1 MDSPTRHRA
10 CVDCY
15 QGNSVD
21 IEPHLPNY
29 TPHSWISL
37 HHKWSPCSFKPA
49 PASGSLQ
56 LFPRPA
62 GLAVDESR
70 KSGLLLFLHLVYPL
84 SSDLATRALLPNFT
98 KGNSLGVAH
107 PAGRASS
114 ELHHHTRPLS
124 LFDLERR
131 KPEHPSRKTMASFM
145 SNFFPGGR
153 DKTQGEADPRPGT
166 PTKRNSFLTPT
177 STPQGSPSKKM
188 APPGAHDLPAA
199 FESAMNLNS
208 TGLEAPLRLG
218 RPQSVVTPLS
228 PGKSNAQPLDESNS
242 NVEDSVIYKAKSSGS
257 PLKKQGQENTPPISR
272 MNTAESPYQHNHA
285 AISRQQLYE
294 PKDRPT
300 TPAKKFNTSRGLT
313 AEEREILQKPNVRRM
328 VNVTQLYFLDY
339 YFDLLTYVG
348 SRQNRLNAF
357 KAEYPPPPDTDERAH
372 NQMWSKY
379 AGRERANL
387 RKRRVRLRQGDF
399 QILTQVGQGGYGQVF
414 LAQKKD
420 TREVCALKVMSKK
433 LLFKLDEVRHVLTER
448 DILTTAQSEW
458 LVRLLYSFQ
467 DDKSIYLAM
476 EYVPGGDFRTLLN
489 NTGVLSNRHA
499 RFYIAEMFCS
509 IDALHQLGY
518 IHRDLKPENFLVDS
532 SGHIKLTDFGLAA
545 GFLAPSRIESM
556 RVKLEKASETSVPF
570 GKPMD
575 QRTVTER
582 RESYRNMRDHDV
594 NYAKS
599 IVGSPDYMA
608 PEVLRGEEYDFTVDY
623 WSLGCMLF
631 EALTG
636 FPPFAG
642 ATADETWRNLKHW
655 KEVLKRPVWED
666 PNYFLSNRT
675 WNFITT
681 CINSRTRRF
690 SNIKDIYAHQYFAEV
705 DWETLRQT
713 RAPFVPELDSETD
726 AGYFDDFSNES
737 DMAKYKE
744 VHDKQQALE
753 TMADRDD
760 EMSKSL
766 FVGFTFR
773 HRKTT
778 DDGESS
784 PRKRIPTDD
793 TFGTML

>member
-1 MDSPTRHRA
+1 
-10 CVDCY
+10 
-15 QGNSVD
+15 
-21 IEPHLPNY
+21 
-29 TPHSWISL
+29 
-37 HHKWSPCSFKPA
+37 
-49 PASGSLQ
+49 
-56 LFPRPA
+56 
-62 GLAVDESR
+62 
-70 KSGLLLFLHLVYPL
+70 
-84 SSDLATRALLPNFT
+84 
-98 KGNSLGVAH
+98 
-107 PAGRASS
+107 
-114 ELHHHTRPLS
+114 
-124 LFDLERR
+124 
-131 KPEHPSRKTMASFM
+131 MASFM
-145 SNFFPGGR
+145 SSFFPGG
-153 DKTQGEADPRPGT
+153 KATNASSETSTSRPAT
-166 PTKRNSFLTPT
+166 PSTKLDNFLNPV
-177 STPQGSPSKKM
+177 STPQGSPSKKTN
-188 APPGAHDLPAA
+188 PPGAHELPSA
-199 FESAMNLNS
+199 FDNALNLN
-208 TGLEAPLRLG
+208 TPTIEPPLRLG
-218 RPQSVVTPLS
+218 RPQSVVTPLA
-228 PGKSNAQPLDESNS
+228 PGKTKTQPLDESS
-242 NVEDSVIYKAKSSGS
+242 PNVDESVVHKTRPGS
-257 PLKKQGQENTPPISR
+257 PNKKQGQENTPPTSR
-272 MNTAESPYQHNHA
+272 LAAIESPHQHSHA
-285 AISRQQLYE
+285 AVTRQQLYE
-294 PKDRPT
+294 QRDRPT
-300 TPAKKFNTSRGLT
+300 TPATKRFNTHRGLT
-313 AEEREILQKPNVRRM
+313 VEEREILQKPNVKRL

-348 SRQNRLNAF
+348 ARQNRLQAF
-357 KAEYPPPPDTDERAH
+357 KNEYPPPPETDEQTH
-372 NQMWSKY
+372 NQMWTKY

-387 RKRRVRLRQGDF
+387 RKRRVRLRHGDF

-467 DDKSIYLAM
+467 DEKSIYLAM

-509 IDALHQLGY
+509 VDALHQLGY

-532 SGHIKLTDFGLAA
+532 TGHIKLTDFGLAA
-545 GFLAPSRIESM
+545 GVLAPSKIESM
-556 RVKLEKASETSVPF
+556 RVKLEKASESSVPF

-575 QRTVTER
+575 QRTVAER
-582 RESYRNMRDHDV
+582 RESYRTMRENDV

-642 ATADETWRNLKHW
+642 ATPDETWRNLKHW

-675 WNFITT
+675 WNFICT
-681 CINSRTRRF
+681 CINSRSRRF
-690 SNIKDIYAHQYFAEV
+690 SNITDIFAHQYFAEV
-705 DWETLRQT
+705 EWDVLRQT

-726 AGYFDDFSNES
+726 AGYFDDFTNEA

-753 TMADRDD
+753 TMAEREDQ
-760 EMSKSL
+760 MSKSL

-773 HRKTT
+773 HRKPATE
-778 DDGESS
+778 DGGS
-784 PRKRIPTDD
+784 PRKRIPTDES
-793 TFGTML
+793 FGTMF

>member
-1 MDSPTRHRA
+1 
-10 CVDCY
+10 
-15 QGNSVD
+15 
-21 IEPHLPNY
+21 
-29 TPHSWISL
+29 
-37 HHKWSPCSFKPA
+37 
-49 PASGSLQ
+49 
-56 LFPRPA
+56 
-62 GLAVDESR
+62 
-70 KSGLLLFLHLVYPL
+70 
-84 SSDLATRALLPNFT
+84 
-98 KGNSLGVAH
+98 
-107 PAGRASS
+107 
-114 ELHHHTRPLS
+114 
-124 LFDLERR
+124 
-131 KPEHPSRKTMASFM
+131 MASFM
-145 SNFFPGGR
+145 SNFFQSR
-153 DKTQGEADPRPGT
+153 DKSSGDASARPTT
-166 PTKRNSFLTPT
+166 PTKKGNDSFINPT
-177 STPQGSPSKKM
+177 STPQGSPSKKTI
-188 APPGAHDLPAA
+188 PPGAHDLPTA
-199 FESAMNLNS
+199 FESALTLNS
-208 TGLEAPLRLG
+208 AGLDAPIKLA
-218 RPQSVVTPLS
+218 RPQSVIAPLS
-228 PGKSNAQPLDESNS
+228 HGRANAQPREEPSI
-242 NVEDSVIYKAKSSGS
+242 EQSVIHKSASPTS
-257 PLKKQGQENTPPISR
+257 PLKRQDQENRPPAPR
-272 MNTAESPYQHNHA
+272 LGLAELPAQHNHA
-285 AISRQQLYE
+285 ARSRQQLYE
-294 PKDRPT
+294 PRERPT
-300 TPAKKFNTSRGLT
+300 TSHGHKKFNTSRGLT
-313 AEEREILQKPNVRRM
+313 AEERLLLQKPGVKRL

-348 SRQNRLNAF
+348 SRQNRLAAF
-357 KAEYPPPPDTDERAH
+357 KAEYPAPPETDEQTH
-372 NQMWSKY
+372 NQMWTKY

-399 QILTQVGQGGYGQVF
+399 QILTQVGQGGYGQVY

-433 LLFKLDEVRHVLTER
+433 LLFKLDEIRHVLTER
-448 DILTTAQSEW
+448 DILTTAQSDW

-499 RFYIAEMFCS
+499 RFYIAEMFCAVN
-509 IDALHQLGY
+509 ALHELGY

-532 SGHIKLTDFGLAA
+532 TGHVKLTDFGLAA
-545 GFLAPSRIESM
+545 GVLAPSRIESM
-556 RVKLEKASETSVPF
+556 RIKLEEASETSVPF

-575 QRTVTER
+575 QRTVAER
-582 RESYRNMRDHDV
+582 RESYRNMRQNDV

-608 PEVLRGEEYDFTVDY
+608 PEVLRGEEYDYTVDY

-642 ATADETWRNLKHW
+642 AAPDETWRNLKHW

-681 CINSRTRRF
+681 CINSRARRF
-690 SNIKDIYAHQYFAEV
+690 SNIQDIYGHQYFAEV

-726 AGYFDDFSNES
+726 AGYFDDFSNEA

-744 VHDKQQALE
+744 VHEKQQAME
-753 TMADRDD
+753 TLADRDD

-773 HRKTT
+773 HRKPATE
-778 DDGESS
+778 DGGS
-784 PRKRIPTDD
+784 PRKRIPVSENE